1 MADRELPPVADDVPP
16 PPAETPA
23 APPRRGRPRWLTIL
37 LRVVLGIFIALFL
50 VWAILFITKGRF
62 LKGTFEKIASSSA
75 ERQVRVAGDFQ
86 FYFNP
91 INLKFLAEGLTVSN
105 PEWAGGGNFLE
116 ARKFDSQIATFT
128 FLFGQRRIN
137 WLGLDGAR
145 VDLAW
150 DADHR
155 RNTWTFGDPNAKG
168 EPFDM
173 PVIR

>member
-1 MADRELPPVADDVPP
+1 MADRELPPVADQAPP

-168 EPFDM
+168 EPFEC
-173 PVIR
+173 R